1 MNFLVAIR
9 GFCIQP
15 AVGHLVSSQKIA
27 QGVGTRRPAVSQH
40 AHAFE
45 DRSISGVP
53 IFQQIVQHRIQV
65 LLGRIPRFQQVM
77 MNTRFVDS
85 LDRRVRVG
93 VGREEHAPCFRFDFD
108 IRVFESL
115 DCLFRQIHCRR
126 FFSCVY
132 QESPATRLRRWR
144 K

>member
-27 QGVGTRRPAVSQH
+27 QGVGTRRPTVSQH

-53 IFQQIVQHRIQV
+53 IFQQIIQHRVQV

-77 MNTRFVDS
+77 MNARFVDS

-93 VGREEHAPCFRFDFD
+93 VGCEEHPPCFRIDCERLIQKFDTIHFGHAL
-108 IRVFESL
+108 V
-115 DCLFRQIHCRR
+115 RQQQGNS
-126 FFSCVY
+126 FVPPF
-132 QESPATRLRRWR
+132 
-144 K
+144 